1 MTKALRLVMGDQ
13 LSRDISCLR
22 GAEKSDIILMVELW
36 DEATSVKHHKQ
47 KIIFVFSAM
56 RHFAESLR
64 EEGFNVDYVKLEDA
78 GNTQSFTGEVTR
90 AIARHQIDE
99 LYITAPSEWRVA
111 EVVKPWPDQLAAKTF
126 IRPDDRFICTPEEFS
141 AWAGNR
147 KQLRMEFFYREMRR
161 KTGLLMQGVEPEGGQ
176 WNYDHDNRKKIPA
189 SITLPKRQRFEP
201 DAITQEVIT
210 LVQRRFADHF
220 GDAEPFGWAVTRA
233 DALKALNHFIDIY
246 LVQFGDYQD
255 AMKTNEDFLFHSVI
269 SPYLNFG
276 LLTPREICERAQAAY
291 KQGHAL
297 LNAVEGF
304 IRQII
309 GWREYVRGIYWLKMP
324 DYEKS
329 NHLNATHKLPWFFW
343 SGETDMQCM
352 RECIRNTKQNAYA
365 HHIQRLMV
373 TGNFA
378 LLAGINPREI
388 EEWYLIVYAD
398 ALDWVELP
406 NVHGMVMFADGGLLA
421 SKPYA
426 ASGAYINRMSD
437 YCKSCS
443 YDPAIKLG
451 SKACPFNYLYW
462 NFMIENEIKLKG
474 NPRMAMPYKNL
485 ARMNDEQRGEIRRG
499 SQEFLANLE

>member
-1 MTKALRLVMGDQ
+1 VTKVLRLVMGDQ
-13 LSRDISCLR
+13 LTRDISSLR
-22 GAEKSDIILMVELW
+22 GAEKSDVILMVELW

-56 RHFAESLR
+56 RHFAELLR
-64 EEGFNVDYVKLEDA
+64 QEGFNVDYMMLEDD
-78 GNTQSFTGEVTR
+78 GNTQSFTGEITR
-90 AIARHQIDE
+90 AISRHQIEE
-99 LYITAPSEWRVA
+99 LYVTSPSEWRVA
-111 EVVKPWPDQLAAKTF
+111 EIVRYWADQMPARVF
-126 IRPDDRFICTPEEFS
+126 IRADDRFLCAPEEFRH
-141 AWAGNR
+141 WAEQR
-147 KQLRMEFFYREMRR
+147 KQLRMEFFYRDMRR
-161 KTGLLMQGVEPEGGQ
+161 KSGLLMNGGEPEGGQ

-189 SITLPKRQRFEP
+189 NIALPKRLRFEP
-201 DAITQEVIT
+201 DTITQEVIT

-220 GDAEPFGWAVTRA
+220 GDAEPFGWAVTRS
-233 DALKALNHFIDIY
+233 DALKALNHFIEIC

-276 LLTPREICERAQAAY
+276 LLSPREICNAAEAAY
-291 KQGHAL
+291 KQGRAP

-329 NHLNATHKLPWFFW
+329 NHLNATRKLPWFYW
-343 SGETDMQCM
+343 SGETKMNCM
-352 RECIRNTKQNAYA
+352 RECIRNSKQNAYA

-378 LLAGINPREI
+378 LLAGISPREI

-437 YCKSCS
+437 YCRSCA
-443 YDPAIKLG
+443 YDPAVKLG
-451 SKACPFNYLYW
+451 PKACPFNYLYW
-462 NFMIENEIKLKG
+462 NFMIENEAKLKG

-485 ARMNDEQRGEIRRG
+485 AKMTGEQRVAITTDAHK
-499 SQEFLANLE
+499 FLEDLE